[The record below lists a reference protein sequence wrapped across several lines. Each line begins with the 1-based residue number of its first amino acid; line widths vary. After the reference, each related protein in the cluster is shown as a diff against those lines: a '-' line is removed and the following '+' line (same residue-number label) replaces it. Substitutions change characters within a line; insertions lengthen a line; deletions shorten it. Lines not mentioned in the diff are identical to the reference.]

1 MYPKNS
7 NFALTM
13 EQIITTYPLGDGIE
27 AFVVTRG
34 RVDVSDSY
42 SGINVCHY
50 VHDDPA
56 HVRASREEVCRQ
68 LGIGADALVVPRQI
82 HSADVAVLIGGASSP
97 DGVDAV
103 VTGLSDVAIGVSTA
117 DCVPVVMADAS
128 SGLIAA
134 AHAGWRGALAG
145 IVDNTLDAM
154 VAYGASLSETK
165 VFIGP
170 CICQACFEVG
180 EEVAE
185 LFPADFVSRAY
196 GTKPHVDL
204 AAYVLSQLAAHGVPE
219 SAIQGPIDCT
229 RCNPRQYFS
238 ARRLGIHS
246 GRTFTGIIRHQNAGR
261 ATPN

>member
-1 MYPKNS
+1 
-7 NFALTM
+7 M

-97 DGVDAV
+97 DGVDAI

-117 DCVPVVMADAS
+117 DCVPVVMADGS

-134 AHAGWRGALAG
+134 SHAGWRGALAG
-145 IVDNTLDAM
+145 IIDNTVDTM
-154 VAYGASLSETK
+154 VSRGASVKNIK
-165 VFIGP
+165 VMIGP
-170 CICQACFEVG
+170 CICWSCFEVG
-180 EEVAE
+180 EEVAA
-185 LFPADFVSRAY
+185 LFPDGFVSRDY

-204 AAYVLSQLAAHGVPE
+204 PGYVRSRLEAHGIPT

-229 RCNPRQYFS
+229 RCNPSRYFS
-238 ARRLGIHS
+238 ARRLGINS
-246 GRTFTGIIRHQNAGR
+246 GRTFTGIIRRQAIIK
-261 ATPN
+261 